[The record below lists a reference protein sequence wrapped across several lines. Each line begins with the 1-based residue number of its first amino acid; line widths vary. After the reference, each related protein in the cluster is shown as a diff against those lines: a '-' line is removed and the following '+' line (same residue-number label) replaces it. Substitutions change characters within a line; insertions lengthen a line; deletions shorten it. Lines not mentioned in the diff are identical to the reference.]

1 MSEPIFDEQDALERL
16 GGDTELLQM
25 ILEVFQ
31 DSCTGQLSRL
41 EQAITASDFKTAYRE
56 AHSIKGAAANVSAK
70 RIRAVASELERQM
83 SESDIEGAPK
93 LLDMLREEVEVFKT
107 TIADRD
113 T

>member
-31 DSCTGQLSRL
+31 NSCTEQLSKL
-41 EQAITASDFKTAYRE
+41 EKAIAAADCKSAYRE

-70 RIRAVASELERQM
+70 RISAIAAELERQM
-83 SESDIEGAPK
+83 SESDIEDAPK
-93 LLDMLREEVEVFKT
+93 LSEMLREEIEVFKT
-107 TIADRD
+107 TIANRD